1 MRQALRPNP
10 QRRQVSVGQSIPAPI
25 GGWDAYN
32 PLAAMPIENA
42 VILDNWIPRA
52 GYVEMRR
59 GAVQQ
64 ASGFT
69 GGGVEALMAYRGA
82 ASGDRLFAAAGGAIY
97 DVTAPGAIG
106 APVVSGLLSNRWN
119 YLNFANAASAAW
131 LIACNGQDTPVR
143 YDGSSWAPLSL
154 TSTGVPAIAP
164 ARLFNVFSH
173 KGRLHFL
180 AKGALQV
187 WYPDAGAIQ
196 GACGL
201 LDLSS
206 VFSKGGRLLCGG
218 TWSAPS
224 GLTMD
229 DFACYVTDQ
238 GQVAVYQGTD
248 PSNALDW
255 SLIGVFDFGPPLG
268 PKALLKFGGD
278 LALVTTDGVI
288 PFSQALKLDRAQQN
302 QVAMTAKILNAFSAA
317 VKNYA
322 GRFGWQGVLYPGATP
337 SNDVSPSGGSLAMF
351 NVPVAPPPYSAATT
365 YAAGEDVLGSDDYIY
380 VSAVDANQG
389 HNPVGDGGAHWTQG
403 AMATGTN
410 QQFVQNVM
418 TGAWCRFLG
427 LNAYCWELANGAIF
441 FGSATGVFQW
451 DVGSDDLGNAIVGD
465 VKSAFTNFGDGARQK
480 QFTMIR
486 PLLSTTAAVQPAL
499 EIDVDYQE
507 SEPTA
512 VPTVSPQGAAV
523 AIRYDWTSAAGIG
536 YVGAARMQVSIQ
548 GDTSTPVLGIGD
560 FPAHDLAI
568 DGSGGTLFTQTSS
581 PFDVPCQ
588 LLGFD
593 VVYQPGGQL

>member
-1 MRQALRPNP
+1 MRQALRQNP

-59 GAVQQ
+59 GHVQQ
-64 ASGFT
+64 AGGFAN
-69 GGGVEALMAYRGA
+69 GGVEALMAYRGTT
-82 ASGDRLFAAAGGAIY
+82 SGDKLFAASGGAIY
-97 DVTAPGAIG
+97 DVTTAGPIG
-106 APVVSGLLSNRWN
+106 AAVVSGLKSNRWN
-119 YLNFANAASAAW
+119 YLNFANAASSAW
-131 LIACNGQDTPVR
+131 LIACNGQDTPVS

-164 ARLFNVFSH
+164 TGLFNVFSH

-180 AKGALQV
+180 EKGTLQV
-187 WYPDAGAIQ
+187 WYPAAGAIQ

-206 VFSKGGRLLCGG
+206 VFSKGGRLICGG
-218 TWSAPS
+218 TWSAPT

-238 GQVAVYQGTD
+238 GQVAIYQGTD
-248 PSNALDW
+248 PSNAADW
-255 SLIGVFDFGPPLG
+255 ALIGVFDFGPPLG

-278 LALVTTDGVI
+278 LSLVTTDGVI

-302 QVAMTAKILNAFSAA
+302 QVALTAKILNAFSAA
-317 VKNYA
+317 VKNYGA
-322 GRFGWQGVLYPGATP
+322 NFGWQGVLYPGATP
-337 SNDVSPSGGSLAMF
+337 SSDVSPSGGSLGIF
-351 NVPVAPPPYSAATT
+351 NVPVAPPIYSAPTT
-365 YAAGEDVLGSDDYIY
+365 YAAKEGVLASDGYIY
-380 VSAVDANQG
+380 VSAVNNNQG
-389 HNPVGDGGAHWTQG
+389 HNPVGDLGVHWTQG
-403 AMATGTN
+403 AMTTGTN

-418 TGAWCRFLG
+418 TGAWCRFLA
-427 LNAYCWELANGAIF
+427 LDAYCWEMANGAIY
-441 FGSATGVFQW
+441 FGSSNSVYQW
-451 DVGSDDLGNAIVGD
+451 DVGSDDSGNAIVGD
-465 VKSAFTNFGDGARQK
+465 VKSAFTNFGDGSRQK

-486 PLLSTTAAVQPAL
+486 PLLNTTPAVLPAL

-512 VPTVSPQGAAV
+512 VPIFSPQGAGAS
-523 AIRYDWTSAAGIG
+523 IRYDWTSASGIG

-548 GDTSTPVLGIGD
+548 GDTTTPVLSVGD

-568 DGSGGTLFTQTSS
+568 NNAGDALFTQTTT